1 MSWPTP
7 QEYNE
12 AIQTPAVSFGDTDLK
27 KGTIGLTALGMPRV
41 ITGAFASVYR
51 VTTTEGDWAVRCFL
65 TERPDQKER
74 YEKISEFVLMDD
86 LASTVDFHYVEKG
99 IRVHGTWYPI
109 LKMRWVDG
117 QTLDN
122 YLLDNFR
129 SKSKMEALMESFD
142 RLAFELDEAGIA
154 HGDLQHGNII
164 VQDGELRLVDYD
176 ALYIPSLL
184 GKMSLELGH
193 PNYQHPMRN
202 QYHYDELVDNFSC
215 WLIHYSLM
223 VVARDPELFER
234 FHGGDD
240 CIIFRRTDLRSPETS
255 ELFQALLDHER
266 ADIKGGA
273 TLLLRMLW
281 AHPDDIPELNDP
293 PESLEVLPRVKPEV
307 VDSEALARRQA
318 LYFDQS
324 QVETGPLSGPNR
336 YAGDAELPDRQQAL
350 QKRSRPKR
358 HGILAR
364 LRGRLKEVEDSINRT
379 VFQRYWY
386 YKTVARGNDA
396 LNDGRFHEAG
406 EIFLEAY
413 KTIGNSFW
421 FSEVEF
427 DLLMSIG
434 HSLACQNSW
443 SLAQN
448 YFFLAYKSFYHSNDL
463 SARERSVLMLAVMR
477 ILKDE
482 SDEAKRLILESAQLL
497 NSFDRV
503 MEKEVRRPYVS
514 RPEVLEA
521 LLEIQTDNSLPAAGR
536 IGIQKAILVLHE
548 SIRERTSARLDRQA
562 SYLYFRMAAAC
573 LYDHEWT
580 DCARFF
586 RSGLE
591 TLKGIVKK
599 DSEGGFA
606 IFASETSDLANLVR
620 SAGVEEDSCFPKR
633 SRRFFRCAYALE
645 CGRPQGE
652 VLPEINKLQGKVISG
667 LFTYL
672 SHQAWFSGFDVGELL
687 VQARQKDLTKVGRAL
702 KKLLVETEDRLAVV
716 TAIEA
721 LKTNQYFDDLIDVV
735 DAIFKARGRR
745 FFSEMVIIAN
755 KCQFMRTAGY
765 LSRTLFVSGNDN
777 QRRQFLFMLMENDAL
792 TVLPWMYYELVLG
805 AELSRIETLTKFFL
819 GCLGV
824 QEYLAETRGSSTSYS
839 SPVAGLSVD
848 RYISSIF
855 RVAERV
861 IARSEPVSPE
871 EWIEKIN
878 AYIADELF

>member
-12 AIQTPAVSFGDTDLK
+12 AIQTPAVSFGDPDLK

-51 VTTTEGDWAVRCFL
+51 VTTPEGEWAVRCFL

-86 LASTVDFHYVEKG
+86 LASTVDFHYVDKG
-99 IRVHGTWYPI
+99 IRVHGAWYPI
-109 LKMRWVDG
+109 LKMRWVEG

-122 YLLDNFR
+122 YLLDNYR
-129 SKSKMEALMESFD
+129 NKSKIEDLMESFD
-142 RLAFELDEAGIA
+142 RLAFELDDAGIA

-164 VQDGELRLVDYD
+164 VQGGELRLVDYD

-193 PNYQHPMRN
+193 PNYQHPLRN

-223 VVARDPELFER
+223 VVAREPDLFER

-255 ELFQALLDHER
+255 ELFQVLLEHER

-293 PESLEVLPRVKPEV
+293 PESLEVLPRVKPQVE
-307 VDSEALARRQA
+307 DSEAMARRQA
-318 LYFDQS
+318 LYFDQR
-324 QVETGPLSGPNR
+324 QAEPGINR
-336 YAGDAELPDRQQAL
+336 YAGDADLPDRQQAL
-350 QKRSRPKR
+350 KTRPKR
-358 HGILAR
+358 HGILSR
-364 LRGRLKEVEDSINRT
+364 LRGRLKEVEESINRT

-386 YKTVARGNDA
+386 YKTIARGNDA
-396 LNDGRFHEAG
+396 LNDGRYHEAG

-413 KTIGNSFW
+413 KAIGNSFW

-434 HSLACQNSW
+434 HSLACQNNW

-448 YFFLAYKSFYHSNDL
+448 YFFLAYKSFYNSNDL

-477 ILKDE
+477 IMKDE
-482 SDEAKRLILESAQLL
+482 RDEAKRLILESAQLL
-497 NSFDRV
+497 NSFDRI
-503 MEKEVRRPYVS
+503 MEKEVRRSYVS

-521 LLEIQTDNSLPAAGR
+521 LLEIQVDNNLPAAGR
-536 IGIQKAILVLHE
+536 IGMQKAILVLHE

-562 SYLYFRMAAAC
+562 AYLYFRLAAAC
-573 LYDHEWT
+573 LYDHEWAE
-580 DCARFF
+580 CARYF

-591 TLKGIVKK
+591 TLKGLVKK
-599 DSEGGFA
+599 DPGGGFA
-606 IFASETSDLANLVR
+606 PFAGETSDLSDLVR
-620 SAGVEEDSCFPKR
+620 SAGVEEESCFPRR

-667 LFTYL
+667 LFAYL
-672 SHQAWFSGFDVGELL
+672 SQQPWFSGFDVGELM
-687 VQARQKDLTKVGRAL
+687 VMARQKDLVKVGRAL
-702 KKLLVETEDRLAVV
+702 KKLLVESEDRLAVV

-721 LKTNQYFDDLIDVV
+721 LKSNQCFDDLIDAVE
-735 DAIFKARGRR
+735 AIFKARGRR

-777 QRRQFLFMLMENDAL
+777 ERRQFLYMLMENDAL

-805 AELSRIETLTKFFL
+805 AEVDRITTLTKFFL
-819 GCLGV
+819 GCLGIR
-824 QEYLAETRGSSTSYS
+824 EYLSETTGVLTLYS
-839 SPVAGLSVD
+839 SPVEGLSVD
-848 RYISSIF
+848 QYISSIF
-855 RVAERV
+855 RVSERV
-861 IARSEPVSPE
+861 IARAEPVSQE
-871 EWIEKIN
+871 AWIEKIN